1 MFCDQKQK
9 QTKKK
14 TCLRIA
20 SRNAAW
26 GLKTK
31 SPGNQGKCSYLIWC
45 GLKLHVCSTSWE
57 SPPPVTQCI
66 VVSLKSS
73 IIKYLFLSFSFEL
86 KIIQKIWQK
95 SRHQKIIKI
104 RKKTEAKLTNGDVV
118 KDEFIHT
125 VKSQINNHTIS
136 WIIQAIWLVLTYD
149 LSEERRINDLTINNI
164 LFLIIKQIDSLM
176 LWVCSVRDHRW
187 HQNGVRT
194 TVTHL
199 AAPHAPIFYAYH
211 IPMWSVIYNWTDAL
225 QHGIYISL
233 WIPKKAQHVVKATF
247 VEEKMK

>member
-1 MFCDQKQK
+1 MSKHTGCGRESVVEKIKPRCFAIKNRSK
-9 QTKKK
+9 LKKK

-73 IIKYLFLSFSFEL
+73 IIKYLVPSFSFEL

-125 VKSQINNHTIS
+125 VKSQIKKS
-136 WIIQAIWLVLTYD
+136 YD
-149 LSEERRINDLTINNI
+149 KLNYSRNLIGSYLLSIRG
-164 LFLIIKQIDSLM
+164 K
-176 LWVCSVRDHRW
+176 
-187 HQNGVRT
+187 
-194 TVTHL
+194 THKW
-199 AAPHAPIFYAYH
+199 PHH
-211 IPMWSVIYNWTDAL
+211 
-225 QHGIYISL
+225 
-233 WIPKKAQHVVKATF
+233 
-247 VEEKMK
+247 

>member
-1 MFCDQKQK
+1 MSKHTGCGRESVVEKIQLRCFAIKNRSK
-9 QTKKK
+9 LKKK

-26 GLKTK
+26 GVKTK

-45 GLKLHVCSTSWE
+45 GLKPHVCSTSWE

-66 VVSLKSS
+66 VVSLKSYF
-73 IIKYLFLSFSFEL
+73 IKCLVPSFGFEL

-125 VKSQINNHTIS
+125 VKSQIKK
-136 WIIQAIWLVLTYD
+136 LYD
-149 LSEERRINDLTINNI
+149 KLNYSRNLIGSYLLSIRG
-164 LFLIIKQIDSLM
+164 K
-176 LWVCSVRDHRW
+176 
-187 HQNGVRT
+187 
-194 TVTHL
+194 THKW
-199 AAPHAPIFYAYH
+199 PHH
-211 IPMWSVIYNWTDAL
+211 
-225 QHGIYISL
+225 
-233 WIPKKAQHVVKATF
+233 
-247 VEEKMK
+247 